1 MAENNGYIKLH
12 RKLLKWCWWNDRDT
26 RDLFIYL
33 LLAANWEDKPFE
45 GITVK
50 RGQLLTS
57 LASLSENVGI
67 STRSVRTALKHLIST
82 SEVTTETTNRW
93 TLVTIVN
100 FEKYQGRDKKA
111 TSKMTSYLTN
121 DRQASDKQATTTK
134 EYKEFKNIKNT
145 TKKTVADVLS
155 DSDFDILEKLYGS
168 ENVREI
174 VDRAADAFVGRDLSE
189 LAHPLQYCMTLAD
202 RFFERRTF

>member
-1 MAENNGYIKLH
+1 MAENNGYIKLY

-82 SEVTTETTNRW
+82 SDVTTETTNRW

-121 DRQASDKQATTTK
+121 DRQASDKRPTRTK
-134 EYKEFKNIKNT
+134 EYKESKNINNT

-155 DSDFDILEKLYGS
+155 DSDYEFLEKVYGE

-174 VDRAADAFVGRDLSE
+174 IDRAADAFVGRDLSE

>member
-1 MAENNGYIKLH
+1 M
-12 RKLLKWCWWNDRDT
+12 
-26 RDLFIYL
+26 
-33 LLAANWEDKPFE
+33 
-45 GITVK
+45 K

-93 TLVTIVN
+93 TLVTVVN

-111 TSKMTSYLTN
+111 TSKPTSNLTN

-145 TKKTVADVLS
+145 TKKTVADVLT
-155 DSDFDILEKLYGS
+155 DSDFDILEKIYGS